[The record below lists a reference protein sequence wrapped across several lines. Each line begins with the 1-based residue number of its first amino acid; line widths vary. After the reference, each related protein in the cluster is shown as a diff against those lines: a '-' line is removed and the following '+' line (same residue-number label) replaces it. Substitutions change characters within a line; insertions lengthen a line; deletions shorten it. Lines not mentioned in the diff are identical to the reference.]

1 MSTFKW
7 FTAVAIVST
16 IVLLAQGEA
25 YCPGNVASLRFKPSP
40 RSQII
45 VPVTINHTGPFNFLV
60 DTGTQFTMIDPSLA
74 GELHLQP
81 KGTAELVGVGFKTT
95 ASFAR
100 VDSLEVG
107 SRVIPNHL
115 VELQDLRMLQSADLQ
130 FQGILG
136 GLFLDHF
143 DVLIDYA
150 HGLLCLDDQKTMRSL
165 VKGVRLELPA
175 TPRESADAPTRGL
188 VIIPV
193 RLESAGP
200 RQLYLAL
207 DSGSNVPFL
216 YDPDKYPPPQL
227 VPQLSV
233 AGQGGDGKKQSF
245 SMLPSQ
251 DLQIGSI
258 KLQQISFV
266 VPSHSDYEAPV
277 DGLLATALFRSV
289 FISYVDHFL
298 ILTPR

>member
-1 MSTFKW
+1 MSIFKW
-7 FTAVAIVST
+7 FAAFALAST
-16 IVLLAQGEA
+16 IVLSAQAEGH
-25 YCPGNVASLRFKPSP
+25 CPGNVASLRFQPSS

-45 VPVTINHTGPFNFLV
+45 VPVTINHTGPYDFLV

-74 GELHLQP
+74 AELHLQP
-81 KGTAELVGVGFKTT
+81 KGMADLVGVGFQTT
-95 ASFAR
+95 ASFAQ
-100 VDSLEVG
+100 VDSMEVG
-107 SRVIPNHL
+107 SRVIANHV
-115 VELQDLRMLQSADLQ
+115 VELQDLRMLQSADPH

-150 HGLLCLDDQKTMRSL
+150 HNLLCLDDLKAMQSL
-165 VKGVRLELPA
+165 VKGVRLELPQPSLPAAA
-175 TPRESADAPTRGL
+175 TTTGL

-216 YDPDKYPPPQL
+216 YDPDKYLPPQL
-227 VPQLSV
+227 VPHLSV
-233 AGQGGDGKKQSF
+233 SGQGGDGKKQSF
-245 SMLPSQ
+245 AILPAQ

-266 VPSHSDYEAPV
+266 ITPHSDHAAPV
-277 DGLLATALFRSV
+277 DGLLTTAIFRSV
-289 FISYVDHFL
+289 FISYVDHFVVL
-298 ILTPR
+298 NPR